1 MKKAYLLVTMDYNNK
16 QALVSFKSE
25 KTMYKVSSLL
35 ENMVDYTV
43 LLTEPYC
50 GLTDVCKEKELI
62 EELGDID
69 CIDYEGNVIT
79 LFNKLYEML
88 N

>member
-1 MKKAYLLVTMDYNNK
+1 MKKALLLVTMDYGEK
-16 QALVSFKSE
+16 QALVAFKSE
-25 KTMYKVSSLL
+25 NTMYKVAPLL

-50 GLTDVCKEKELI
+50 GLVDVCKQEEII
-62 EELGDID
+62 EELELD
-69 CIDYEGNVIT
+69 CIDYKGNVIT

>member
-1 MKKAYLLVTMDYNNK
+1 MKKALLLVTMDYNEK
-16 QALVSFKSE
+16 QTLVAFKSE
-25 KTMYKVSSLL
+25 NTMYKVAPLL

-50 GLTDVCKEKELI
+50 GLVDVCEQEEII
-62 EELGDID
+62 EELGID
-69 CIDYEGNVIT
+69 CIDYKGNVIT